1 MLICRRSLHVQLEL
15 SSVCVKK
22 YSLMQILLKREMF
35 YIFKHL
41 AVCVCHLSGREKSF
55 SKIFQFQKDEN
66 ERRKREFFIL
76 RNERE
81 KCLTR
86 VISHKIMNEQEM
98 MMMMCLKLIYRHC
111 TQ

>member
-41 AVCVCHLSGREKSF
+41 AVCVCVILVEEKNHLAKFFNFKKMKTRE
-55 SKIFQFQKDEN
+55 EN
-66 ERRKREFFIL
+66 ENFSFWATKE
-76 RNERE
+76 RNVW
-81 KCLTR
+81 LVSS
-86 VISHKIMNEQEM
+86 VIK
-98 MMMMCLKLIYRHC
+98 
-111 TQ
+111 